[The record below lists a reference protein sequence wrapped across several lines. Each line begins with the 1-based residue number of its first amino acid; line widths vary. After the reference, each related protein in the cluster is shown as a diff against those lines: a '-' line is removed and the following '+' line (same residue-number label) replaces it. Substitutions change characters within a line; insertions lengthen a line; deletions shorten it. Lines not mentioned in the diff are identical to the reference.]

1 MAKASTHIS
10 LALAGLVFSIALG
23 AVTMAMTVPETAR
36 FWQLSLVYVGVFFL
50 VYSSAYLVGY
60 SARVFLGSSGAKHDF
75 VKAAARQ
82 GLLLALMA
90 VVLLL
95 LSAKGTLNFWSAGL
109 LLVIFILI
117 ELYSQ

>member
-10 LALAGLVFSIALG
+10 LALAGLVFSMALG
-23 AVTMAMTVPETAR
+23 AVTMAMTLPETAG
-36 FWQLSLVYVGVFFL
+36 FWQFGLVYTAVFFL

-60 SARVFLGSSGAKHDF
+60 SGRIFLWSSGTKHGF
-75 VKAAARQ
+75 VKAASRQ